1 MALDPRKL
9 IEAALF
15 VSTDPLSIKELKEIS
30 GASEG
35 DVRGIVRELQNAYEA
50 QNSAIEIKK
59 IGKDRFAM
67 QAKDVFSLPLSGLVK
82 PAMSEEALKTL
93 SLIALKQPI
102 AQSKVVRSR
111 GAVTYSH
118 VKELLNK
125 DFISAFPSGRTKI
138 LNTTQKFADYFSFPE
153 DLAELK
159 KEMGRQLGTAHQED

>member
-59 IGKDRFAM
+59 IGKDRFTM

-111 GAVTYSH
+111 GGRSH
-118 VKELLNK
+118 
-125 DFISAFPSGRTKI
+125 IPT
-138 LNTTQKFADYFSFPE
+138 
-153 DLAELK
+153 
-159 KEMGRQLGTAHQED
+159 